1 MQNETYPWL
10 HLSQNRSFGVTGHM
24 ARLLRIIYSQED
36 KEWCHLA
43 SIQKFEKQKED
54 NCYATDKVHAFSE
67 WPSLKIQAISNLY
80 FKLVFSHFKH
90 SDNFYFSSIFCQ
102 FLLSP
107 LFTSPLKSTEQ
118 TCFGQVGPIYL
129 IGQFSSYS

>member
-10 HLSQNRSFGVTGHM
+10 HLPQNWCFGVTGHM
-24 ARLLRIIYSQED
+24 ARLLGIIYSQED
-36 KEWCHLA
+36 KAWCHLA
-43 SIQKFEKQKED
+43 SIQKFEKQTEA
-54 NCYATDKVHAFSE
+54 NCYAIDKVHAFAE

-90 SDNFYFSSIFCQ
+90 LDNFYFSIFCQ

-107 LFTSPLKSTEQ
+107 LFASPLKSTKQ
-118 TCFGQVGPIYL
+118 TCFGQVKPIYL
-129 IGQFSSYS
+129 IGQFSPYS